1 MECVSFFLSSTTCET
16 IWGRRGGFFLTS
28 GLDIMPMSCDDSCS
42 SNSQL
47 HCFGKDRLWLKNPLP
62 KQLLSSGHLKAAVCC
77 HLGLVL
83 KMQAHR
89 TLILDIRIGWIIK
102 EKNGSEDYPV
112 VSSFPLSP
120 LPSYTHTQGRCP
132 MSAFYFLE
140 TKGPLTSH
148 SIHSTMR

>member
-1 MECVSFFLSSTTCET
+1 
-16 IWGRRGGFFLTS
+16 
-28 GLDIMPMSCDDSCS
+28 MSCDDSCS

-47 HCFGKDRLWLKNPLP
+47 HCFDKDRLRLKNTLP
-62 KQLLSSGHLKAAVCC
+62 KQLLSSGHLKAPVYC

-89 TLILDIRIGWIIK
+89 TLILDVRIGWIIK

-112 VSSFPLSP
+112 VSSFPVSP

-132 MSAFYFLE
+132 VSAFYFLE